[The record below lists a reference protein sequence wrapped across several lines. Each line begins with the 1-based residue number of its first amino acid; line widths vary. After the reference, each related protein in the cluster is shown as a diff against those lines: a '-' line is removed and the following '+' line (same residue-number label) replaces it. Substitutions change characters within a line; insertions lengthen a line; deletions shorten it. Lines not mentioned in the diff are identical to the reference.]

1 MAINFENELPNHGYE
16 KGRDAFYSL
25 AQEVFAAMY
34 PAWTVDD
41 LACHPS
47 EALKYCE
54 AVRQKASANVPEE
67 LIMHALMNARKR
79 GGPIAP

>member
-1 MAINFENELPNHGYE
+1 MAINFEAELPSHGYDQ
-16 KGRDAFYSL
+16 GREEFYNL
-25 AQEVFAAMY
+25 VQEVFAVMY
-34 PAWTVDD
+34 TTWTVDD

-47 EALKYCE
+47 EALKYCQ

-79 GGPIAP
+79 GS

>member
-1 MAINFENELPNHGYE
+1 MAINFEQELRACRYLL
-16 KGRDAFYSL
+16 GRDEFYNL
-25 AQEVFAAMY
+25 AQEVFAVMY

-47 EALKYCE
+47 EAIKYCE

-79 GGPIAP
+79 GG